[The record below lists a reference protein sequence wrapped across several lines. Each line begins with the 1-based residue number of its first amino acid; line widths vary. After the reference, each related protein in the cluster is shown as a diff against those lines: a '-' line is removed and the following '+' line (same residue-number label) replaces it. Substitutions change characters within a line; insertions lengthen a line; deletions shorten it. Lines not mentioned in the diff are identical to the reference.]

1 MKKVN
6 FTKMQSLGNDFII
19 IDNLVSPYNNFS
31 KKEIKKICDRNYGVG
46 CDQLLILKKSK
57 ERHIS
62 FTYIIFNKDATE
74 SGQCGN
80 GAKCVAKYYFDKY
93 GKNKKQINVETMT
106 KEIKLSNPSKNKYII
121 DMGIPNFSPKEFLPK
136 NKYFNYMNKKYL
148 FYVVEI
154 GNPHAIFFLKNID
167 KINIE
172 DFSMK
177 FSKKKFF
184 KKGANLS
191 IVEKVSEGNWK
202 AKVYER
208 GSGETMSCGSAAC
221 AIATSVKSYNKH
233 FKKSNYVHMQGG
245 KALVKWDGEKGD
257 SVFLIGGAEYVFN
270 GTFIK

>member
-57 ERHIS
+57 KRHIS
-62 FTYIIFNKDATE
+62 FTYKIFN
-74 SGQCGN
+74 
-80 GAKCVAKYYFDKY
+80 KY

-121 DMGIPNFSPKEFLPK
+121 DMGIPNFSPEEFLSR
-136 NKYFNYMNKKYL
+136 NKYFNYMNKKY
-148 FYVVEI
+148 FFHVVEI

-184 KKGANLS
+184 KNGTNLS
-191 IVEKVSEGNWK
+191 IVE
-202 AKVYER
+202 
-208 GSGETMSCGSAAC
+208 
-221 AIATSVKSYNKH
+221 
-233 FKKSNYVHMQGG
+233 
-245 KALVKWDGEKGD
+245 
-257 SVFLIGGAEYVFN
+257 
-270 GTFIK
+270 

>member
-57 ERHIS
+57 KRHIS
-62 FTYIIFNKDATE
+62 FTYKIFNKDGTE

-93 GKNKKQINVETMT
+93 GRNKKQINVETMT
-106 KEIKLSNPSKNKYII
+106 KEIKLSNSSKNKYII
-121 DMGIPNFSPKEFLPK
+121 DMGIPNFSPKEFLSR

-148 FYVVEI
+148 FDVVEI

-184 KKGANLS
+184 KKGTNLS
-191 IVEKVSEGNWK
+191 IVEKLSEGNWK

-221 AIATSVKSYNKH
+221 AIATSAKSYNKH

-245 KALVKWDGEKGD
+245 KALVKWNGGNGD
-257 SVFLIGGAEYVFN
+257 SAFLIGEAEYIFN

>member
-57 ERHIS
+57 KRHIS
-62 FTYIIFNKDATE
+62 FTYKIFNKDGTE

-121 DMGIPNFSPKEFLPK
+121 DMGIPNFSPKEFLSR
-136 NKYFNYMNKKYL
+136 NKYFNYMNKKY
-148 FYVVEI
+148 FFHVVEI

-184 KKGANLS
+184 KKGTNLS
-191 IVEKVSEGNWK
+191 IVEKLSEGNWK

-221 AIATSVKSYNKH
+221 AIATSAKSYNKH

-245 KALVKWDGEKGD
+245 KALVKWNGEIGD
-257 SVFLIGGAEYVFN
+257 SAFLIGEAEYVFN